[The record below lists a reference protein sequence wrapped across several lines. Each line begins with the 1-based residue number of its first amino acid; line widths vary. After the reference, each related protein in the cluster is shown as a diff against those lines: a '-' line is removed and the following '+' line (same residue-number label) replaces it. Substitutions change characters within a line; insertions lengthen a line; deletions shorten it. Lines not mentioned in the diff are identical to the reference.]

1 MNLFGLTQRNIK
13 FILCL
18 GGEVFDF
25 QKFFQVELNTSVNKS
40 GQKVYLHQFKNCE
53 ILQYLTKNIVKI
65 FLEDKNH

>member
-25 QKFFQVELNTSVNKS
+25 QKFFQVELNTSVYKS
-40 GQKVYLHQFKNCE
+40 GQKVYLHQMLLPFKN
-53 ILQYLTKNIVKI
+53 
-65 FLEDKNH
+65 

>member
-40 GQKVYLHQFKNCE
+40 GQKVYLHQNVYH
-53 ILQYLTKNIVKI
+53 LRTVKFYSI
-65 FLEDKNH
+65 

>member
-53 ILQYLTKNIVKI
+53 ILQYLTKNI
-65 FLEDKNH
+65 F

>member
-25 QKFFQVELNTSVNKS
+25 HKFFS
-40 GQKVYLHQFKNCE
+40 GGIEHLC
-53 ILQYLTKNIVKI
+53 I
-65 FLEDKNH
+65 

>member
-18 GGEVFDF
+18 RGEVFDF

-40 GQKVYLHQFKNCE
+40 GQKVYLHQNTFT
-53 ILQYLTKNIVKI
+53 I
-65 FLEDKNH
+65 

>member
-25 QKFFQVELNTSVNKS
+25 QNFFQVELNTSVYKS
-40 GQKVYLHQFKNCE
+40 GQKVYLHQKTFT
-53 ILQYLTKNIVKI
+53 I
-65 FLEDKNH
+65 